1 MNQGDPT
8 RTSASGQEADALPLD
23 RIGPYTLLR
32 RLGEGGMGVVYLA
45 EQRTPIERRVAL
57 KIIKLGMDTHEV
69 VARFEAER
77 QALAVMDHPGIA
89 HVFDAGATDT
99 GRPFFVM
106 EFVEGES
113 ITRFCDQANLTL
125 AARVA
130 LFIDVCRAV
139 QHAHQKGIVHRDLKP
154 SNILVTLQDGRPAAK
169 IIDFGVAKAIEKPL
183 TGQTFSTGFGQFVGT
198 PAYMSPEQLGL
209 TGQDVDTRA
218 DIYSLGILLYELLA
232 GVRPYESRE
241 LETGYSL
248 IDAIR
253 NSDPARPSTRLT
265 QVTDGLQQQ
274 IARSRRTEKAAL
286 RRALERDLDWIALKA
301 IEKDRSRR
309 YDTANTLAG
318 DLQRYLNDEPISARP
333 PSRAYRA
340 RKFVSRHRVGVS
352 VAAAMLALIIT
363 SAGVILTQSVRVSR
377 ERDRATREAAK
388 AQSINEF
395 LQQMLAS
402 ANPFGTGNRT
412 ATVVG
417 ALSAAERR
425 LDATLGSQP
434 EVAAAVRR
442 TLAETYEGLGE
453 YDRAKR
459 IVDAAVAKSRAAG
472 GAPDLVVDLAQLADL
487 HRARHE
493 RDDALRVGREAL
505 DLARASGAEPAQ
517 IAEIQFVLAE
527 ALREKG
533 DYDAALPLATEV
545 LDARKRLFGEEHYK
559 VASSYQQLANVAVVK
574 GDHKR
579 AQQLL
584 ERAVGLYRATRGPQH
599 FMTMHALNDLATTYF
614 ATSDFAKA
622 LVTLEEVTAL
632 QRVTLGDEH
641 PELASTIEN
650 LANALFRLNRQ
661 SEALP
666 KLEEVLTIRR
676 KAFGDDSMPVARTQF
691 NLGQLYVTTK
701 DLEKAEQ
708 RMPAGVAGLERA
720 LGARH
725 PDMIT
730 AYRGLSLLR
739 DAQGRRPE
747 AIAFGRQAL
756 DLAVAT
762 VGPDNVSTAT
772 SHFRLGRS
780 LALDKQYAE
789 AERHLVRAR
798 DIRTKSLGPEAK
810 PTQEAIT
817 ELEKLYA
824 AWGKRG
830 NPTAQPLARSMQQR
844 KE

>member
-1 MNQGDPT
+1 MDEGAPT
-8 RTSASGQEADALPLD
+8 RTSASSQDATALPLD

-45 EQRTPIERRVAL
+45 EQRAPIERRVAL
-57 KIIKLGMDTHEV
+57 KIIKLGMDTREV

-89 HVFDAGATDT
+89 HVFDAGATET

-106 EFVEGES
+106 EFVEGEPL
-113 ITRFCDQANLTL
+113 TQFCDRAHLTI
-125 AARVA
+125 AERVA

-169 IIDFGVAKAIEKPL
+169 IIDFGIAKAIEKPL
-183 TGQTFSTGFGQFVGT
+183 TDQTFATGLGQFVGT

-218 DIYSLGILLYELLA
+218 DIYSLGVLLYELLA
-232 GVRPYESRE
+232 GVRPFESRE
-241 LETGYSL
+241 LETGYTL
-248 IDAIR
+248 IEAIR
-253 NSDPARPSTRLT
+253 NNEPVRPSTRLT
-265 QVTDGLQQQ
+265 QVGVGAQQQ
-274 IARSRRTEKAAL
+274 IARSRRTEKATL
-286 RRALERDLDWIALKA
+286 RRLLERDLDWIALKA

-318 DLQRYLNDEPISARP
+318 DLQRYLSNEPISARP
-333 PSRAYRA
+333 PSRSYRA
-340 RKFVSRHRVGVS
+340 RKFVARHRFG
-352 VAAAMLALIIT
+352 VAAATAMVVLVVL
-363 SAGVILTQSVRVSR
+363 SAAVILAQSVRVSR
-377 ERDRATREAAK
+377 ERDRATTEAAK
-388 AQSINEF
+388 ALSINEF

-402 ANPFGTGNRT
+402 ANPAGSGNRT
-412 ATVVG
+412 ATVVD

-442 TLAETYEGLGE
+442 TLAETYESLGE

-459 IVDAAVAKSRAAG
+459 IVDAAVERSRAAG
-472 GAPDLVVDLAQLADL
+472 GGQDLVADLAQLADL

-493 RDDALRVGREAL
+493 GDDAIRVGREAL
-505 DLARASGAEPAQ
+505 DLARTSGVEPQQVAD
-517 IAEIQFVLAE
+517 IQFILAE
-527 ALREKG
+527 TFREKG

-545 LDARKRLFGEEHYK
+545 LEARKRLFGAEHYK
-559 VASSYQQLANVAVVK
+559 VASSYQQLANVAVMK
-574 GDHKR
+574 GEHER
-579 AQQLL
+579 ARQLL
-584 ERAVGLYRATRGPQH
+584 EQAVALYRKTRGPQH
-599 FMTMHALNDLATTYF
+599 FLTVHALNDLATTYF
-614 ATSDFAKA
+614 ATGDFERAR
-622 LVTLEEVTAL
+622 VTLEEVTAL
-632 QRVTLGDEH
+632 QRVTLGDTH

-661 SEALP
+661 QEALP
-666 KLEEVLTIRR
+666 KLEEVLEVRR
-676 KAFGDDSMPVARTQF
+676 KAFGDDSMPVARTLF
-691 NLGQLYVTTK
+691 NLGQVYTSTR

-720 LGARH
+720 LGAKH
-725 PDMIT
+725 PDMVT
-730 AYRGLSLLR
+730 AYRGLALLR
-739 DAQGRRPE
+739 DAQGRRAE
-747 AIAFGRQAL
+747 AIALGRQSL
-756 DLAVAT
+756 DLAIAT

-789 AERHLVRAR
+789 AEPHLLRAR
-798 DIRTKSLGPEAK
+798 DIRTRSLGAAAK
-810 PTQEAIT
+810 LTQEANA

-824 AWGKRG
+824 AWGKPGRPKTPAG
-830 NPTAQPLARSMQQR
+830 GL
-844 KE
+844 K

>member
-1 MNQGDPT
+1 MDQGEPT
-8 RTSASGQEADALPLD
+8 RTSASGLDADALPLD

-45 EQRTPIERRVAL
+45 EQRAPIERRVAL
-57 KIIKLGMDTHEV
+57 KIIKLGMDTREV

-106 EFVEGES
+106 EFVEGEPL
-113 ITRFCDQANLTL
+113 TQFCDQANLTI
-125 AARVA
+125 AERVA
-130 LFIDVCRAV
+130 LVIDVCRAV

-169 IIDFGVAKAIEKPL
+169 IIDFGIAKAIEKPL
-183 TGQTFSTGFGQFVGT
+183 TDRTFSTGFGQFVGT

-209 TGQDVDTRA
+209 TGQDIDTRA

-241 LETGYSL
+241 LETGYAL

-253 NSDPARPSTRLT
+253 SSDPARPSTRLT
-265 QVTDGLQQQ
+265 QVSDGSQRQ

-318 DLQRYLNDEPISARP
+318 DLQRYLNNEPISARP

-340 RKFVSRHRVGVS
+340 RKFIARHRVGVS
-352 VAAAMLALIIT
+352 VAAAMVALIIT
-363 SAGVILTQSVRVSR
+363 SAGVILAQSVRVSR
-377 ERDRATREAAK
+377 ERDRAAREAAK

-412 ATVVG
+412 ATVVD

-459 IVDAAVAKSRAAG
+459 IVDAAVARSRAG
-472 GAPDLVVDLAQLADL
+472 GNAPDLVSDLAQLADL
-487 HRARHE
+487 HRTRHE

-505 DLARASGAEPAQ
+505 DLARASGVEPAQ

-527 ALREKG
+527 TLRERG
-533 DYDAALPLATEV
+533 DYDAAFPLATEV

-559 VASSYQQLANVAVVK
+559 VASSYQQLANVAVMK

-579 AQQLL
+579 AQLLL
-584 ERAVGLYRATRGPQH
+584 EQAVALYRKTRGPQH
-599 FMTMHALNDLATTYF
+599 FLTMHALNDLATTYF
-614 ATSDFAKA
+614 ATNDFQKA

-632 QRVTLGDEH
+632 QRVTLGDAH

-661 SEALP
+661 QDALP
-666 KLEEVLTIRR
+666 RLEEVLAIRR
-676 KAFGDDSMPVARTQF
+676 KAFGDDSMPVARTLF
-691 NLGQLYVTTK
+691 NLGQVYVSTK

-708 RMPAGVAGLERA
+708 RMPAGIAGLERA
-720 LGARH
+720 LGAKH

-730 AYRGLSLLR
+730 AYRGLAVLR
-739 DAQGRRPE
+739 DAQGRRAE
-747 AIAFGRQAL
+747 AIALGRQSL
-756 DLAVAT
+756 DLAIAT

-780 LALDKQYAE
+780 LALDKQYAD
-789 AERHLVRAR
+789 AERHLLRAR

-810 PTQEAIT
+810 ATQEAIT

-830 NPTAQPLARSMQQR
+830 NTTAPVIS
-844 KE
+844 K